1 LFLSNLYKK
10 ANNIPGYAIG
20 IIKYHEHLTLTTR
33 ASIGANKYKGLL
45 KLFSSAYIDV
55 LTEKTT
61 KTILNSKE
69 QKKLASAIFKDPN
82 LIVLIRKT

>member
-1 LFLSNLYKK
+1 MFLSNVYKK

-20 IIKYHEHLTLTTR
+20 IMKYHEHLTLTTR

-61 KTILNSKE
+61 KTNPIFGSGSTTLQKQYLTAKSK
-69 QKKLASAIFKDPN
+69 KN
-82 LIVLIRKT
+82 